1 MKGEASTHIDR
12 SNRHCDILNHP
23 SFTRGARI
31 THPIPFIPPGH
42 MLMRL
47 FRYSSLVRLTCR
59 LLVIAFKRGKNRLN
73 IWVLRARAHLG
84 YRWSLRG
91 PTNKERKK
99 HSQRPT
105 HVGWW
110 WQSVKI
116 QHLTKKRKCV
126 TIRLVSHNFFC
137 QKKTNV
143 ERNKVRKLFAES
155 KFNVT
160 SSTGQWI

>member
-12 SNRHCDILNHP
+12 SNRHSDILNHP

-59 LLVIAFKRGKNRLN
+59 LLVIAFKREKNRLN

-84 YRWSLRG
+84 YRWSHRG
-91 PTNKERKK
+91 PTNKEKK
-99 HSQRPT
+99 ILATT
-105 HVGWW
+105 HARWLVW

-116 QHLTKKRKCV
+116 QQLTKNEKCV
-126 TIRLVSHNFFC
+126 TIRLVSSNFFC
-137 QKKTNV
+137 HKKTNV
-143 ERNKVRKLFAES
+143 EQT
-155 KFNVT
+155 T
-160 SSTGQWI
+160 STKIINGI